1 MTDITIDIHNYP
13 TNVSLQDIL
22 DMLKEWQR
30 KQAETVEQLEDD
42 LADKDRQID
51 DLKSKYYQY

>member
-22 DMLKEWQR
+22 DMLEEWQR
-30 KQAETVEQLEDD
+30 KEAETVEQLEDGQIN
-42 LADKDRQID
+42 KFREVDR
-51 DLKSKYYQY
+51 